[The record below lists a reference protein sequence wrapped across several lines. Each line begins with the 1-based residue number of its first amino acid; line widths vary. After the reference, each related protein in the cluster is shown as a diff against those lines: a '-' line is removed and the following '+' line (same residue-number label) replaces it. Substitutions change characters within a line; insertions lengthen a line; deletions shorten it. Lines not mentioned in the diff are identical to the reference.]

1 MRLIAVLFL
10 AALLAGCNME
20 TNTSSKTSIT
30 NSDGSTTT
38 TETKESTKN
47 GVSTGT
53 KTETTIG
60 GPGGK
65 MTVTKYVKKDGQWV
79 KE

>member
-1 MRLIAVLFL
+1 MRAFAVLLL
-10 AALLAGCNME
+10 AALLAGCNFE
-20 TNTSSKTSIT
+20 SNTSTSSSTT
-30 NSDGSTTT
+30 NPDGSTTT

-47 GVSTGT
+47 GVTTGT

-60 GPGGK
+60 AGK
-65 MTVTKYVKKDGQWV
+65 TSITKFAKKDGQWV